1 MASLNST
8 SPLIARYYRERA
20 EQMRISAKLFFDQ
33 SAKEA
38 MLQVAAA
45 YVALAKLEMSL
56 ERDLELK
63 IKSDEMIWRSK
74 IEIARNWR
82 WAG

>member
-8 SPLIARYYRERA
+8 SPLIARHYRERA
-20 EQMRISAKLFFDQ
+20 EQTRASAKLFFDQ

-45 YVALAKLEMSL
+45 YDALAKLEMSL
-56 ERDLELK
+56 ERDLELRVR
-63 IKSDEMIWRSK
+63 SDEMICRSK
-74 IEIARNWR
+74 IEIARNWC